1 MGNGIVKRIKYIL
14 DCVLN
19 VIYDGSGNCVICG
32 EPIDE
37 EYICT
42 KCHNKIVDREM
53 LHFIN
58 KGDLQIQCISAG
70 YYSGIMKELIL
81 KLKYKSDFRCGSILA
96 DILHGIIIK
105 NSIEYDYVAYIPSSK
120 SALKN
125 RGYNQAEYMAKL
137 IANKG
142 NKKLLHC
149 FSKDKKAKDQI
160 GLDGK
165 DRWRNLK
172 DSFSFIEK
180 NLIENS
186 SILIIDDVITTGATA
201 FYCSELLIKNRC
213 KKVMVLTVAK
223 SKL

>member
-32 EPIDE
+32 EFIEE
-37 EYICT
+37 EYICNQ
-42 KCHNKIVDREM
+42 CRNKIVDREI

-58 KGDLQIQCISAG
+58 KDDLKIQCVSAG

-96 DILHGIIIK
+96 DILHGIINK
-105 NSIEYDYVAYIPSSK
+105 NSIDYDYVAYIPSSK
-120 SALKN
+120 IALKN

-137 IANKG
+137 IADKG
-142 NKKLLHC
+142 NKRLLHC

-165 DRWRNLK
+165 DRWMNLK

-201 FYCSELLIKNRC
+201 FYCSELLIKNGC

-223 SKL
+223 SEL